1 MSTII
6 QKQYETAKELLK
18 AVERNFKYY
27 EICGRTQ
34 KDFDYFYNSVTS
46 LLTILGDV
54 YVCGQ
59 VGQAERESGVSIMD
73 NCKQKFAAYEAELMQ
88 AGLIPSKWEQ
98 ILADIDDAIVSIKQ
112 HTEYTEDQKAQM
124 WYEHQ
129 KQIDYDPQF

>member
-59 VGQAERESGVSIMD
+59 VGQAEREIGVSIMD

-98 ILADIDDAIVSIKQ
+98 ILADVEPTEPAEQI
-112 HTEYTEDQKAQM
+112 EYTAEQEAQM
-124 WYEHQ
+124 WHEHQ
-129 KQIDYDPQF
+129 KQMDYDPQF

>member
-1 MSTII
+1 MTTII

-18 AVERNFKYY
+18 AVERNCKYY
-27 EICGRTQ
+27 EIFGRTQ

-98 ILADIDDAIVSIKQ
+98 ILADVEPTEPAVQIK
-112 HTEYTEDQKAQM
+112 YTEEQEAQM
-124 WYEHQ
+124 WHEHM
-129 KQIDYDPQF
+129 KQMDYDPQF

>member
-18 AVERNFKYY
+18 AVERNCKYY

-54 YVCGQ
+54 YVCGK

-73 NCKQKFAAYEAELMQ
+73 NCTQKFAAYEAELMQ
-88 AGLIPSKWEQ
+88 AGLIPSLWEQ
-98 ILADIDDAIVSIKQ
+98 ILADVEPTEPAEQI
-112 HTEYTEDQKAQM
+112 EYTEEQKAQM

-129 KQIDYDPQF
+129 KQMDYDPQF